1 MNGHGTADAVALFH
15 AGLVNGGELGGVR
28 LVSREIIE
36 AMTAGEL
43 TARDLLLEEEVTWGL
58 GVGVDDDGYGMGGLG
73 GSLGLADPAL
83 ALAESYVTCQMG
95 SHDRAD
101 AMDAAVRAA
110 LT

>member
-1 MNGHGTADAVALFH
+1 M
-15 AGLVNGGELGGVR
+15 
-28 LVSREIIE
+28 
-36 AMTAGEL
+36 
-43 TARDLLLEEEVTWGL
+43 
-58 GVGVDDDGYGMGGLG
+58 GVDDDGYGMGGLG

-110 LT
+110 FT